1 MTIFVIRILIFI
13 ILPLLL
19 AGTVIIFDK
28 TASSR
33 ERRLEVF
40 LIFLFALGVA
50 GSGIGN
56 FFGHLF
62 LSDLVAE
69 SIGWPTGSPFQL
81 EMGFANLA
89 VGVLGI
95 IAVSRRDG
103 FREATVIAVTILG
116 VGATI
121 VHIMD
126 IIESGNLAPGNTVQN
141 IINLLKPA
149 LLIGFLVAS
158 RRAEAKPDSEAHTS
172 EFDQWRAPLG
182 GAAGIITALVAT
194 AFGLGFG
201 IGQPVLIT
209 LFGILLS
216 FAVLIIILLR
226 SPLHEARLGK

>member
-1 MTIFVIRILIFI
+1 MTIFVIRILIFT

-19 AGTVIIFDK
+19 AGTVILNDK

-62 LSDLVAE
+62 LSDVVAE
-69 SIGWPTGSPFQL
+69 SIGWSAGSPFQL

-103 FREATVIAVTILG
+103 FREATVIAITILG

-126 IIESGNLAPGNTVQN
+126 IIETGNLAPGNTVQN
-141 IINLLKPA
+141 IINLLKPV

-158 RRAEAKPDSEAHTS
+158 RRAEANPGSEAHS
-172 EFDQWRAPLG
+172 PEFDQWRAPLG
-182 GAAGIITALVAT
+182 GAAGIITALVAA

-209 LFGILLS
+209 LIGILLS
-216 FAVLIIILLR
+216 FAVLFIILLR
-226 SPLHEARLGK
+226 SPLHQARWSE